1 MARHSREQMMEIVR
15 EWQASGQSKKEFC
28 QTKGIS
34 YATFTAW
41 CRKVSSLPANT
52 SAPKALQIV
61 QVAAISLPLGRQA
74 DSGVH
79 LEVGYVKVR
88 LDVNFCPQTLARVLE
103 VIKQC

>member
-1 MARHSREQMMEIVR
+1 MVRHSREQMMEIVR

-28 QTKGIS
+28 QTHGIS
-34 YATFTAW
+34 YVTFTAW
-41 CRKVSSLPANT
+41 CRKVSSLPAKT
-52 SAPKALQIV
+52 SAPAAMQIV
-61 QVAAISLPLGRQA
+61 QVGSISLPLGRQA

-79 LEVGYVKVR
+79 LEVGYVKVG